1 MAPAAAPLV
10 PASAPFPGE
19 HISALNAVLA
29 RSSAEQR
36 HWLAGFLAG
45 YAAAGAHAAPA
56 PAPAK
61 AEKLTILYATESGN
75 AEALAG
81 KAQSLARR
89 QGFRP
94 SLLDMAD
101 ATPAD
106 LAEVRSLLVIAS
118 TWGEGDPPQ
127 RAAAFYE
134 ALLAEGAPRLEKLRF
149 SVLALGD
156 SSYVNFCE
164 TGRRLDARLA
174 ELGAERAAAL
184 VECDLDFEAPA
195 KAWTEGALAALR
207 PATEPAPGAEI
218 IRVDFHKEDE
228 ARHKEEAEG
237 WTQESP
243 FAAELLQQINLNGS
257 RSSKETFHLEL
268 SLEGSGIAF
277 EPGDALAVLPGND
290 PAVVEEVLAHTGLS
304 GEGDLARRLQRKLDV
319 TTISRPLME
328 AWQRLRP
335 HDGLARLLEGEG
347 WRDFVKDRQLV
358 DLLAAFPS
366 RLGAGELAGLLRR
379 LPARSYSLASSPL
392 AFPEE
397 AHLLVGVVRW
407 ESHGRRRAGVASS
420 WLAERVRRGEAVN
433 VFLKSNRHFR
443 LPEDGDV
450 PVVMIG
456 PGTGVAPFRAFLQHR
471 RELGARGRNWL
482 FFGDRSY
489 THDFLYQLEW
499 QELERE
505 GVLDRIDVAFSRDQP
520 EKVYVQHRMW
530 EQRRDL
536 WAWLADGAHLYLCG
550 DASAMAKDVEAM
562 LLAIARDQ
570 GGLGEDG
577 ARAWLQDLVR
587 SRRFQRDVY

>member
-10 PASAPFPGE
+10 PASAPFAGE
-19 HISALNAVLA
+19 QINALNAVLA

-36 HWLAGFLAG
+36 QWLAGFLAG
-45 YAAAGAHAAPA
+45 FAAAGGQTAPA
-56 PAPAK
+56 SAPAK

-89 QGFRP
+89 QGLRA

-106 LAEVRSLLVIAS
+106 LAEVRNLLVIAS

-127 RAAAFYE
+127 RAAAFCG
-134 ALLAEGAPRLEKLRF
+134 ALLAEGAPRLEKLRY

-156 SSYVNFCE
+156 SSYANFCE
-164 TGRRLDARLA
+164 TGRRLDERLA
-174 ELGAERAAAL
+174 ALGAERAAAL
-184 VECDLDFEAPA
+184 VECDLDFAAPA
-195 KAWTEGALAALR
+195 KAWTEAALAALR
-207 PATEPAPGAEI
+207 PAGEPDAGAEI
-218 IRVDFHKEDE
+218 IRVDFHKE
-228 ARHKEEAEG
+228 EAEG
-237 WTQESP
+237 WAQDTP
-243 FAAELLQQINLNGS
+243 FAAELLQQVNLNGS
-257 RSSKETFHLEL
+257 RSTRKTFHLEL

-277 EPGDALAVLPGND
+277 EPGDALAVLPEND
-290 PAVVEEVLAHTGLS
+290 PAVVEEVLALTGLA
-304 GEGDLARRLQRKLDV
+304 GDGDLAARLQHELDV
-319 TTISRPLME
+319 TTLSKPLME

-335 HDGLARLLEGEG
+335 HDGLARLLEGGG
-347 WRDFVKDRQLV
+347 WRDFAKDRQLV
-358 DLLAAFPS
+358 DLLAEFPS
-366 RLGAGELAGLLRR
+366 RLEAEELTGLLRR

-392 AFPEE
+392 AFPDE

-407 ESHGRRRAGVASS
+407 ESHGRKRAGVASS
-420 WLAERVRRGEAVN
+420 WLAERVRRGEVVN
-433 VFLKSNRHFR
+433 VFLKPNRHFR
-443 LPEDGDV
+443 LPQDGDL

-505 GVLDRIDVAFSRDQP
+505 GVLSRIDVAFSRDQP

-536 WAWLADGAHLYLCG
+536 WAWLAEGARLYLCG
-550 DASAMAKDVEAM
+550 DASAMAKDVEAT

-570 GGLGEDG
+570 GGLAEDAAG
-577 ARAWLQDLVR
+577 AWLQDLVR
-587 SRRFQRDVY
+587 SRRFRRDVY